1 MKRHQIW
8 TITIILILL
17 FLFSCFVFITESIA
31 DGDAVRG
38 EQIFKKCKVCHTT
51 AEGAKRRIGPN
62 LFDIMGREIANKS
75 NFKYSKALMDYKSNS
90 VWDQQL
96 MYQWLQS
103 PSKFAK
109 GTKMAFPGLRKD
121 EDLKDIIAYLKT
133 LTN

>member
-17 FLFSCFVFITESIA
+17 FLFSCFVFITEAIA

-62 LFDIMGREIANKS
+62 LFDIMGSEIANKS

>member
-62 LFDIMGREIANKS
+62 LFDIMGSEIANKS

>member
-8 TITIILILL
+8 IITIILILL

-51 AEGAKRRIGPN
+51 VEGAKRRIGPN
-62 LFDIMGREIANKS
+62 LFDIMGSEIANKS

-109 GTKMAFPGLRKD
+109 CTKMAFPGLRKD

>member
-1 MKRHQIW
+1 MKLHWIW
-8 TITIILILL
+8 TFTIILILL
-17 FLFSCFVFITESIA
+17 FLFSCFVFITNAIA
-31 DGDAVRG
+31 DGDVVRG

-62 LFDIMGREIANKS
+62 LFDIMGSEIANKS

>member
-1 MKRHQIW
+1 MKLHWIW
-8 TITIILILL
+8 TFTIILILL
-17 FLFSCFVFITESIA
+17 FLFSCFVFITNAIA
-31 DGDAVRG
+31 DGDVVRG

-62 LFDIMGREIANKS
+62 LFDIMGCEIANKS